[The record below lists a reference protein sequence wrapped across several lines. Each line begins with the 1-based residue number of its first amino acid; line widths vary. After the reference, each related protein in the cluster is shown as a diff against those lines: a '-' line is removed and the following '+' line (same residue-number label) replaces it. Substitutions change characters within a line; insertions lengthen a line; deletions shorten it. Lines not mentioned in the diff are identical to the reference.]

1 MLRECTITVHHIIS
15 EPGDA
20 TRYDYLVNLTGL
32 DEYSF
37 APVGSTFRFPQR
49 LNYWEVLSLTEEQLL
64 ELAKEEHCNPWTL
77 KECIRFIMTNHT

>member
-1 MLRECTITVHHIIS
+1 MLKITTMVVRHVTS

-20 TRYDYLVNLTGL
+20 TRYDYLVNITGS

-49 LNYWEVLSLTEEQLL
+49 LNYWAVLDLNDAALIT
-64 ELAKEEHCNPWTL
+64 LAEKEHCNPYTL
-77 KECIRFIMTNHT
+77 KECIRYIMATHI